1 MATKRKKRDYE
12 VRARIIEGLGLDSEP
27 AYQRW
32 KHGPRFKPYWDAFEA
47 GFLNSNAFQP
57 GKKYEEFDYVD
68 SQIFAGESSLNRK
81 YSARG
86 AENHFTS
93 SLDWHCW
100 IVFNVTYENIYT
112 RDGCFAYKKL
122 PLSES
127 RRRIWNTIKH
137 EMRCRSLASK
147 SVGQRGK
154 RNSGSDFLALS
165 EEEPAG
171 PSPDSPSDDEVESD
185 SDDDL
190 DPSAGVAYVV
200 WTNMPDDA
208 FVADRTGMVR
218 INDFCRLSETEFET
232 QVYKALEF
240 EENLEQIHLLTS
252 RPGYSFREL
261 QREASQKSFIR
272 YEVQTRC
279 ICP

>member
-1 MATKRKKRDYE
+1 
-12 VRARIIEGLGLDSEP
+12 
-27 AYQRW
+27 
-32 KHGPRFKPYWDAFEA
+32 
-47 GFLNSNAFQP
+47 
-57 GKKYEEFDYVD
+57 
-68 SQIFAGESSLNRK
+68 LNRK

-127 RRRIWNTIKH
+127 RCRIWNTIKH

-165 EEEPAG
+165 DEEPAG
-171 PSPDSPSDDEVESD
+171 PSPDSPSDDEAESDSD

-200 WTNMPDDA
+200 WTNIPDDA

-240 EENLEQIHLLTS
+240 EENLEQIHKLTS
-252 RPGYSFREL
+252 RAGQTFRES
-261 QREASQKSFIR
+261 RRMAYQKSIVSWDVETGCF
-272 YEVQTRC
+272 
-279 ICP
+279 CP